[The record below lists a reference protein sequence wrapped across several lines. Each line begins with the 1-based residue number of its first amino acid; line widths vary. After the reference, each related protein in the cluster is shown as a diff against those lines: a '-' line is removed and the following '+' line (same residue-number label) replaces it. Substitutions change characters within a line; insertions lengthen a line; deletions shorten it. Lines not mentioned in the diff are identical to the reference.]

1 MTVAGEK
8 KKKKKQKEKSDR
20 TERDN
25 VEIKEE
31 NDLADGGVC
40 GRKTK
45 APAPAGKAPEKKETR
60 LEYLNRLA
68 RGEVDGS
75 SSSEESDSDSDDASE
90 SSDSSSSDG
99 EESADAR
106 NPLQI
111 EEEEGVGEIEE
122 ATNRLAI
129 QNCEW
134 SNVRAEDLM
143 WEWMI
148 YIMFL
153 LQTEMRLRI

>member
-1 MTVAGEK
+1 MKFTIRAGLIGASALALVA
-8 KKKKKQKEKSDR
+8 
-20 TERDN
+20 
-25 VEIKEE
+25 
-31 NDLADGGVC
+31 C
-40 GRKTK
+40 G
-45 APAPAGKAPEKKETR
+45 
-60 LEYLNRLA
+60 
-68 RGEVDGS
+68 
-75 SSSEESDSDSDDASE
+75 DSDDASE

-134 SNVRAEDLM
+134 NNVRAEDLM
-143 WEWMI
+143 
-148 YIMFL
+148 
-153 LQTEMRLRI
+153 